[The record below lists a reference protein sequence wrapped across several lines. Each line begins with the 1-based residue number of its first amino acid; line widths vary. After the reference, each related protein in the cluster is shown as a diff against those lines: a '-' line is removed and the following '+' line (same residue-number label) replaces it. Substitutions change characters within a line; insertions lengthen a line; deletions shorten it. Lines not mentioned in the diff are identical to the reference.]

1 MFGLEFKTLC
11 NYFTNLEETTK
22 RNDMIRILAE
32 LFQKSDED
40 EIDSICYFLVGAI
53 TADYKDIKLGMGE
66 EMTKSSISLALEIG
80 EEEVNTKFQEL
91 GDLGD
96 LTEEVEHEPEK
107 KFTDFFEVDTLTVE
121 KVHEGLLKIANTSGE
136 NSQEVMKKTLAALLS
151 VADPCSRKYI
161 IRLVLG
167 QMRLGIGDMTVLDG
181 LAAAFL
187 GSKDE
192 RPPLEHAYN
201 VSSDI
206 GYVAKIL
213 AKSGPDGIKRIRVAI
228 NRPLRPQ
235 LAQRVDTLTEVREK
249 IDSETIS
256 VEEKYD
262 GERIQAHKDGE
273 KVRLFSRR
281 LNEITHQFPEIVE
294 SVSKHVKADSAILDG
309 EAVAYDFNENE
320 YFPFQK
326 IMNRRRKYDIE
337 EYAEKIPVK
346 YMVFDL
352 IYNNGRSYLRKNYIE
367 RTEEMLGI
375 LGEHDYISPTGRM
388 LTDNLDEIDEYFQ
401 DCIKRGLEGVICK
414 STSTDSY
421 YRAGAR
427 EWSWIKWKP
436 SYASELSDTL
446 DLVVVGSYAG
456 KGKRAGTY
464 GSLLCASY
472 NPDEDIYETV
482 CKLGTGFTDEQLA
495 ELPEILSDA
504 EIDKKPARLKTTD
517 DVEPDTWFTPKYV
530 LEVKGSELTE
540 SPVHTCNWDPDKERG
555 LGLRFPRFVRWRPD
569 KSPDQATTT
578 SEIVQMKEG

>member
-1 MFGLEFKTLC
+1 MEFKTIC
-11 NYFTNLEETTK
+11 NYFTNLEATTK
-22 RNDMIRILAE
+22 RNEMISTLAE
-32 LFQKSDED
+32 LFQNADEE
-40 EIDSICYFLVGAI
+40 EIDSISYFLVGDI
-53 TADYKDIKLGMGE
+53 TAGYKDIKLGMGE
-66 EMTKSSISLALEIG
+66 EMTKSSISLALELG
-80 EEEVNTKFQEL
+80 EDEVNERFQKS

-96 LTEEVEHEPEK
+96 LAAEVDHEPEK
-107 KFTDFFEVDTLTVE
+107 KFEEIFEIKDLTVE

-136 NSQEVMKKTLAALLS
+136 NSQEIMKKTLAALLS
-151 VADPCSRKYI
+151 AADPCSRRYI

-167 QMRLGIGDMTVLDG
+167 QMRLGVGDMTVLDG

-187 GSKDE
+187 GSKND

-206 GYVAKIL
+206 GYVAQIL
-213 AKSGPDGIKRIRVAI
+213 AKSGLDGVKRIRVAI

-235 LAQRVDTLTEVREK
+235 LAQRVDTITEVREK
-249 IDSETIS
+249 IDSDTIS

-262 GERIQAHKDGE
+262 GERIQAHKDGG

-294 SVSKHVKADSAILDG
+294 SVSKYIEADSAILDG
-309 EAVAYDFNENE
+309 EAVAFDFSENE

-352 IYNNGRSYLRKNYIE
+352 IYKNGSSYLLKNYNE
-367 RTEEMLGI
+367 RTEEMHKI
-375 LGEHDYISPTGRM
+375 LGEHDFISPTGRI
-388 LTDNLDEIDEYFQ
+388 LTNNLDEIDEYFQ
-401 DCIKRGLEGVICK
+401 DCISRGLEGVICK
-414 STSTDSY
+414 STSSNSY

-472 NPDEDIYETV
+472 NHEEDIYETV

-495 ELPEILSDA
+495 KLPERLSDA
-504 EIDKKPARLKTTD
+504 QSDKKPARLKTTD
-517 DVEPDTWFTPKYV
+517 NVEPDTWFTPKYV
-530 LEVKGSELTE
+530 IEVKGSELTE
-540 SPVHTCNWDPDKERG
+540 SPVHTCNWDSEKERG
-555 LGLRFPRFVRWRPD
+555 LGLRFPRFIRWRPD

-578 SEIVQMKEG
+578 SEIVQMREG